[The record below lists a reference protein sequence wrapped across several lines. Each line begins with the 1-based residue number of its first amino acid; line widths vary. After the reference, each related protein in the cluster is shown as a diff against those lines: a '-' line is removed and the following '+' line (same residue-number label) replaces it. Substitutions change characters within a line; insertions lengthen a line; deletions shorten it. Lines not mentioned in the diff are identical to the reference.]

1 MKKTLY
7 TNGDSFVFGME
18 TMGPGSRDVACK
30 DHSFAKHLSRQLN
43 CDTYINKSYNGSGND
58 HIFKRTIFDL
68 NELEKQG
75 VKPEDTFV
83 LIGWS
88 SLSRIEISG
97 ESWLSKIPNWKSV
110 LEHFKQERD
119 PSYPVEFQDF
129 GVVFCNPHSGI
140 TLTIGDQV
148 IDTDNSIVPWAAKYL
163 WDDVIQVPNQEARI
177 IALHELLE
185 NRGYAHLFVNTCHP
199 LFDTKNID
207 FSCKN
212 YYNLDT
218 GSFYDYGVLNYPDQ
232 MLVMNHFTEVPH
244 IFYAEKLFEY
254 IQQHNIS

>member
-7 TNGDSFVFGME
+7 TNGDSFIFGME
-18 TMGPGSRDVACK
+18 TIAPGSRDIACK
-30 DHSFAKHLSRQLN
+30 EHSFAKHLSRYLN
-43 CDTYINKSYNGSGND
+43 CETYINKSYNGSSND

-75 VKPEDTFV
+75 HDPKDTFV

-97 ESWLSKIPNWKSV
+97 EGWLSKIPNWRSV
-110 LEHFKQERD
+110 LDYFKETKD
-119 PSYPVEFQDF
+119 PSYPVEFRDF
-129 GVVFCNPHSGI
+129 GVVFCNPQSGI
-140 TLTIGDQV
+140 TLKVGDKV
-148 IDTDNSIVPWAAKYL
+148 LDTDNSIVPWAAKYL
-163 WDDVIQVPNQEARI
+163 WDDVLQVPNQEARI

-199 LFDTKNID
+199 LFNTKNLD

-218 GSFYDYGVLNYPDQ
+218 SSFYDYGCEHYPDQ
-232 MLVMNHFTEVPH
+232 MLIMNHFTEVPH
-244 IFYAEKLFEY
+244 MFYAKKLFKHV
-254 IQQHNIS
+254 QQHNIS